1 MGDVGVEN
9 ANEKD
14 DTDTGVGRGKVWQ
27 KADQVHCVSLML
39 MWMWMW
45 IQE

>member
-14 DTDTGVGRGKVWQ
+14 DTDTGVGRGRVWQ
-27 KADQVHCVSLML
+27 SRPSALCFSDVDVDPRIECRT
-39 MWMWMW
+39 
-45 IQE
+45 